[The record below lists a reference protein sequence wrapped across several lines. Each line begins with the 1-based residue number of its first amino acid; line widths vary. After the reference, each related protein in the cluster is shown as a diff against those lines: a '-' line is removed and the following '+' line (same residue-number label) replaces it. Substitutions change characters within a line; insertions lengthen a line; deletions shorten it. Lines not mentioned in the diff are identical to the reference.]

1 MREHPTLLCLNDEQ
15 TALFVRKLVLE
26 KEGFEV
32 LTSTTANDALKL
44 MSDRPVDL
52 VIADHLLSDTTGG
65 EIAKEIKRRWP
76 GTPVVLLS
84 GMVERPDDTD
94 AVDAFVS
101 KADGREALISTIRR
115 LLDSKQLGR

>member
-1 MREHPTLLCLNDEQ
+1 VRDHPTLLCLNDEQ

-44 MSDRPVDL
+44 MSERPVDL

-65 EIAKEIKRRWP
+65 EIEKEIKRRWP

-84 GMVERPDDTD
+84 GMIERPEDTD

-101 KADGREALISTIRR
+101 KVDGREALISTIWR
-115 LLDSKQLGR
+115 LLDSKHSRR